1 VIILPSWKGGGRRG
15 GGGGLAATLYKKREQ
30 QQVPF
35 QFQQIESMFLFF
47 YNNVIY
53 RQVCLSTN
61 IVLNC
66 LFAIEYFKTKAENN
80 VLTLKLM

>member
-1 VIILPSWKGGGRRG
+1 MGGGG

-53 RQVCLSTN
+53 RQVCLSTD
-61 IVLNC
+61 IVLMVFCNRIF
-66 LFAIEYFKTKAENN
+66 LNKS
-80 VLTLKLM
+80 